1 MSGRIQSFK
10 KAKHRSR
17 VKRAGS
23 HLNPHRSRAL
33 ADKRR
38 RLAARAVKAADA
50 ARKAAYPAAAAVS

>member
-23 HLNPHRSRAL
+23 QLNPHRQRAL

-38 RLAARAVKAADA
+38 RAQARAAKAEER
-50 ARKAAYPAAAAVS
+50 ARKAAYPVAS

>member
-23 HLNPHRSRAL
+23 ALNPHRQRAL

-38 RLAARAVKAADA
+38 RVAARVAKAEDR
-50 ARKAAYPAAAAVS
+50 ARKAAYPVGA